1 MSDTIYLY
9 LKTHNKTGLKY
20 LGITKQDPYKYM
32 GSGLYWTS
40 HLEAHGPEHS
50 TEVLHECTEEDVEKW
65 GRYYSEKYNVVES
78 KEFANLKP
86 ETGYGGTGMTGK
98 TQSEETRQKIRDSLT
113 GVKHTE
119 ERRRKNSEA
128 HNGQV
133 PWNKGLTNAT
143 SHTEEHKQYMSNL
156 MTGEGNHF
164 YGKSHTKETRSK
176 MSEAALKRRKITC
189 PHCGKETPPGLHK
202 RWHGDNCRKKKNES

>member
-40 HLEAHGPEHS
+40 HLDVHGPEHS
-50 TEVLHECTEEDVEKW
+50 TEVLHECTDDDVEEW
-65 GRYYSEKYNVVES
+65 GLYYSEKYNIVES
-78 KEFANLKP
+78 NEFANLKP

-98 TQSEETRQKIRDSLT
+98 AQSEETRQKIRDSLT

-119 ERRRKNSEA
+119 ERKQKQSVARKGIPS
-128 HNGQV
+128 
-133 PWNKGLTNAT
+133 PLKGVTGLWT
-143 SHTEEHKQYMSNL
+143 HTEEWKQQQSIRMAGKDNP
-156 MTGEGNHF
+156 F
-164 YGKSHTKETRSK
+164 YGKTHDENSRSK
-176 MSEAALKRRKITC
+176 MSEAALKRQKITC
-189 PHCGKETPPGLHK
+189 PHCGKEAGPGMYK
-202 RWHGDNCRKKKNES
+202 RWHGDNCRKKNEA